1 MAKIRNNY
9 ELRNTRGKIRITK
22 YELRNTN
29 DGSSRTGGEW
39 EGWELWERWERWE
52 GMGGDGREYL
62 GGTLKV
68 SEGGGSNGSNGREET
83 PMDCTDK
90 TDFDAF

>member
-1 MAKIRNNY
+1 MDYIFWQRYEIITNY
-9 ELRNTRGKIRITK
+9 EIRMTK
-22 YELRNTN
+22 YE
-29 DGSSRTGGEW
+29 GEM
-39 EGWELWERWERWE
+39 GAV
-52 GMGGDGREYL
+52 GTVGAVGAVGGDGREYL

>member
-1 MAKIRNNY
+1 M
-9 ELRNTRGKIRITK
+9 TK
-22 YELRNTN
+22 YE
-29 DGSSRTGGEW
+29 GEMGAVGGASRTGRDW
-39 EGWELWERWERWE
+39 EGWERWE
-52 GMGGDGREYL
+52 GMGAVGAVGGDGREYL
-62 GGTLKV
+62 GGDLKV